1 MEGAVSNKHTSVQQE
16 KKKKNP
22 RAAWEREPTAK
33 AHSGACAEGPVPDC
47 QQKVIGTASHA
58 TLILGSLASFL
69 FALLSTDL

>member
-16 KKKKNP
+16 KKKNP